1 LAIGRPPVVDSKGH
15 VYYFTAN
22 GWTHGCT
29 GNAQP
34 YWYAVS
40 CTPGQP
46 KPAGYFAES
55 LVKLDPANSLALVGS
70 WTPATWCE
78 LDLGD
83 NDLGGS
89 GPALIEFTLA
99 GGTTRTFAVGGGKEG
114 RLYSID
120 VDLVTHPDMV
130 EDQSVAALR
139 GAFPVVSHAPSI
151 PCPLGHPMPGDPH
164 HIMGGPVF
172 WPRSAEGLVSLFLSV
187 ENDCVRGFRFASSGT
202 LNLIDPDPV
211 TSTSQVIENHPGAIL
226 SLSANRDN
234 TGSGILWMTYA
245 INPPFEDASLDTR
258 RGRLAAYSAEDLN
271 RELWNSD
278 MAPAGRD
285 ALGYF
290 AKFNPPTIANGKV
303 YAGSFPPP
311 EPYKTIPWGH
321 PPPHT
326 YHATNNIGYLV
337 VYGLNPPTKPVVKSF
352 VPDLLPS
359 ILAPLLKD

>member
-1 LAIGRPPVVDSKGH
+1 VSALRAAHRASRYRLRAGLTDHGALPAPATGRPPVVDSKGH

-29 GNAQP
+29 GNADP
-34 YWYAVS
+34 YWTAVS

-78 LDLGD
+78 LDLVD

-130 EDQSVAALR
+130 EGQPVTALR
-139 GAFPVVSHAPSI
+139 GAFPVVSIAPSI

-164 HIMGGPVF
+164 HIMGGPVT
-172 WPRSAEGLVSLFLSV
+172 LYLT
-187 ENDCVRGFRFASSGT
+187 SG
-202 LNLIDPDPV
+202 
-211 TSTSQVIENHPGAIL
+211 G
-226 SLSANRDN
+226 
-234 TGSGILWMTYA
+234 
-245 INPPFEDASLDTR
+245 
-258 RGRLAAYSAEDLN
+258 
-271 RELWNSD
+271 
-278 MAPAGRD
+278 
-285 ALGYF
+285 
-290 AKFNPPTIANGKV
+290 
-303 YAGSFPPP
+303 
-311 EPYKTIPWGH
+311 WG
-321 PPPHT
+321 HT
-326 YHATNNIGYLV
+326 YHATNNIGYHFHRCRRL
-337 VYGLNPPTKPVVKSF
+337 GILNP
-352 VPDLLPS
+352 
-359 ILAPLLKD
+359 IRIC